1 MKPFISSMQAA
12 LALGLLVA
20 GCAASQVPATSIS
33 ASQTAIRTAE
43 AAGAGIDPKAALHL
57 SMARTEYNQARQL
70 IVQEDTHK
78 AELVLAR
85 ASSDAQLAFA
95 LARAA
100 SAKAEAEHTMDEI
113 RALQASPQ
121 LSPR

>member
-1 MKPFISSMQAA
+1 MKPFICSGATA
-12 LALGLLVA
+12 LAAVLLIA
-20 GCAASQVPATSIS
+20 GCAATQVSATSIS
-33 ASQTAIRTAE
+33 NSETAIRTAE
-43 AAGAGIDPKAALHL
+43 AAGAGVDPKAALHL
-57 SMARTEYNQARQL
+57 NMARTEYNQARQL
-70 IVQEDTHK
+70 IVAEDTRQ

-100 SAKAEAEHTMDEI
+100 SAKTEAEHTMDEI

-121 LSPR
+121 IMPR